1 MAGPRVR
8 QRLGR
13 VRAPVRIRARPGP
26 ARLPRERLLALPNH
40 LAPRPRRPMVDLR
53 GRPATRHRMPPLL
66 RPGLHPH
73 RPRPDRPRV
82 DRAGVVAG
90 DDGRPP
96 PRLGPH
102 RRADA
107 DPAAPQ
113 RGQPPAAPVDLA
125 IQPPRARAREHIA
138 RRILGMGDIR
148 MSGTMP
154 SGQVGILM
162 PQRMYFIGQ
171 AAAVLDGE
179 DLGQPVRVR
188 PNPRMGQVPLPAR
201 GVLAVG
207 QAAWPT
213 LERARAHA

>member
-1 MAGPRVR
+1 V
-8 QRLGR
+8 
-13 VRAPVRIRARPGP
+13 
-26 ARLPRERLLALPNH
+26 
-40 LAPRPRRPMVDLR
+40 
-53 GRPATRHRMPPLL
+53 
-66 RPGLHPH
+66 
-73 RPRPDRPRV
+73 
-82 DRAGVVAG
+82 
-90 DDGRPP
+90 
-96 PRLGPH
+96 
-102 RRADA
+102 
-107 DPAAPQ
+107 
-113 RGQPPAAPVDLA
+113 
-125 IQPPRARAREHIA
+125 RAREHIA

-154 SGQVGILM
+154 SGHVGILM

-213 LERARAHA
+213 LDERALTPSEATASPDGDHLSGKVTAATLRRGGHGVDIGKNTRDFRR